1 MKYDP
6 SHGRSSIRN
15 LEIRHS
21 TEIPADLIVEEGE
34 VLHGSLVNFSR
45 HGARLHVSGH
55 YASGQLFRLEV
66 AGWPT
71 LDGRIVW
78 SEQGRVGCRF
88 EQPPSQ
94 KIFTMMCASA
104 TACDRESL

>member
-6 SHGRSSIRN
+6 SHGRSSIKN
-15 LEIRHS
+15 LETRHS

-34 VLHGSLVNFSR
+34 VLHASLVNFSR
-45 HGARLHVSGH
+45 HGARLHVSGD

-71 LDGRIVW
+71 LDGRVVW